1 MLFNINYHYS
11 QATQVA
17 QWVESACSAGET
29 RHKFNSWLKN
39 IPWKRAGQSTPVF
52 LSGESHGQRGMACY
66 SPQGCKELDKTE
78 VIQHT
83 NKHHYSHVYSS
94 WYIPRHIESQKTVLD
109 WKVTGGSAVEY
120 LPASAGDA
128 GDPGL
133 ILGWGDPLEEEMA
146 THFSIL
152 AREIP
157 GIEKSG
163 RQKCIGS
170 QRVRHDWA
178 TDHTGINSP
187 RLY

>member
-1 MLFNINYHYS
+1 MQNTICQLNSDILMIGGQQGRCVLEIQVQKITTVSNTWWVSCSKGNDTYLALGELLKQRRKIYTNLGKYLELHNMKMLFNINYHYS

-109 WKVTGGSAVEY
+109 
-120 LPASAGDA
+120 
-128 GDPGL
+128 
-133 ILGWGDPLEEEMA
+133 
-146 THFSIL
+146 
-152 AREIP
+152 
-157 GIEKSG
+157 
-163 RQKCIGS
+163 
-170 QRVRHDWA
+170 
-178 TDHTGINSP
+178 
-187 RLY
+187 